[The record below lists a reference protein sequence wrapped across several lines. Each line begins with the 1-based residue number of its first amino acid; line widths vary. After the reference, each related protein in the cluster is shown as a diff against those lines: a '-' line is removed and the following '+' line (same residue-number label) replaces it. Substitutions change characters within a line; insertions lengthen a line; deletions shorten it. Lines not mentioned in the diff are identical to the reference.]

1 MYKVILSKKARDFYI
16 KIRSIIM
23 IKNEV
28 LEELYKIKED
38 YAKSFNYDL
47 DLIVADLQK
56 KQEKSNRKFVYKS
69 LKTNKTYI

>member
-1 MYKVILSKKARDFYI
+1 
-16 KIRSIIM
+16 M

-47 DLIVADLQK
+47 DLMVADLQK
-56 KQEKSNRKFVYKS
+56 KQAQSNRKFIYKS
-69 LKTNKTYI
+69 LKTNKIVGE

>member
-1 MYKVILSKKARDFYI
+1 
-16 KIRSIIM
+16 M

-56 KQEKSNRKFVYKS
+56 KQQQSNRKFVYKS
-69 LKTNKTYI
+69 LKTNKIIGE

>member
-1 MYKVILSKKARDFYI
+1 
-16 KIRSIIM
+16 M

-47 DLIVADLQK
+47 DLMIAHLK
-56 KQEKSNRKFVYKS
+56 KQQEKSNRKIIYKS
-69 LKTNKTYI
+69 LKTNKNLT

>member
-1 MYKVILSKKARDFYI
+1 
-16 KIRSIIM
+16 M

-47 DLIVADLQK
+47 DLIVAHLQK
-56 KQEKSNRKFVYKS
+56 KEANSDRKFIYKS
-69 LKTNKTYI
+69 LKTNKTYL